1 MSKRGKLL
9 LQLDLNKLFE
19 FDNQKDFQE
28 AVEIEFRVF
37 TSILGDILERK
48 IRQKKYPNMTF
59 EVTGYD
65 CNEELTK
72 VLQTSIMWLGTK
84 SGKVAFEKLCKL
96 VRDWREVK
104 VFNFSHGIL
113 MTFVDKE
120 GKTIT
125 HLKVMPIGAKTFYN
139 RRKLGIKE
147 L

>member
-9 LQLDLNKLFE
+9 LQLDLNKLF
-19 FDNQKDFQE
+19 DYHSQKDFQE
-28 AVEIEFRVF
+28 AVKIEFRVF

-48 IRQKKYPNMTF
+48 IRQKKYSDMIF

-84 SGKVAFEKLCKL
+84 SGKVAFDKVCSL
-96 VRDWREVK
+96 VRYWIEVK

-125 HLKVMPIGAKTFYN
+125 HLKVMPIGKKTFYN